1 MVPKPVLNDIHNVIA
16 VFKTIVKK
24 FTSIN
29 VSDALY
35 QFETAT
41 GTNFLDLFPQGNEEL
56 PKLFESLTEFQIDEQ
71 GNVTLKLDKNEDLEK
86 LKSEYLVTAEDKK
99 KCKRVDT

>member
-1 MVPKPVLNDIHNVIA
+1 MLNDIHSVIA
-16 VFKTIVKK
+16 IFKTIVRK
-24 FTSIN
+24 FTQIN
-29 VSDALY
+29 VNDALY

-56 PKLFESLTEFQIDEQ
+56 PKLFESLTEFTLDES
-71 GNVTLKLDKNEDLEK
+71 GNVSLKLDKTEDLDN
-86 LKSEYLVTAEDKK
+86 LKSQYLVTAEDKK